1 MRMRLFI
8 AVSILLATGIVLAQ
22 AYRWVD
28 EDGVVHF
35 SDRPAPGAEQIEL
48 PKDTRTASQ
57 RRVAA
62 AATVPAQS
70 ARDQQAEAPAF
81 KYESLAVASPEA
93 EQTLWNIE
101 GVLDV
106 TLALSP
112 ALQDGHQVRV
122 YFDGK
127 RQTVNGASFQIQEV
141 YRGVHNLQAEVVD
154 AKGKLMIRSA
164 TNRFYVQQNT
174 IAPRPA
180 HN

>member
-1 MRMRLFI
+1 MRKHLFL
-8 AVSILLATGIVLAQ
+8 AVSILVATGTVLAQ

-28 EDGVVHF
+28 ENGVVHF

-48 PKDTRTASQ
+48 PKYTRSASQ
-57 RRVAA
+57 QRPRAA
-62 AATVPAQS
+62 RTIPAKS
-70 ARDQQAEAPAF
+70 AGDRADTGPF
-81 KYESLAVASPEA
+81 KYESLAIASPEA

-106 TLALSP
+106 TLALRP
-112 ALQDGHQVRV
+112 ALRDGHQVRV

-127 RQTVNGASFQIQEV
+127 RQTVGSASFQIQEV
-141 YRGVHNLQAEVVD
+141 WRGVHNLQAEVVD
-154 AKGKLMIRSA
+154 AKGKLMIRSV

-174 IAPRPA
+174 INVRPA

>member
-1 MRMRLFI
+1 MRIRLFI
-8 AVSILLATGIVLAQ
+8 AASILLATGTVLAQ

-28 EDGVVHF
+28 EDGLVHF

-48 PKDTRTASQ
+48 PRDTRTASQ
-57 RRVAA
+57 RRIAA
-62 AATVPAQS
+62 AATVPTRS
-70 ARDQQAEAPAF
+70 AGDQLAKAPAF

-112 ALQDGHQVRV
+112 ALQEDHQVRV

-127 RQTVNGASFQIQEV
+127 RQSVNNASFQIQEV
-141 YRGVHNLQAEVVD
+141 WRGVHNIQAEVVD
-154 AKGKLMIRSA
+154 AKGKLMIRSV

-174 IAPRPA
+174 ISARPA

>member
-1 MRMRLFI
+1 MRIPLFI
-8 AVSILLATGIVLAQ
+8 AASILLATGTVLAQ

-48 PKDTRTASQ
+48 PRDTRTASQ

-62 AATVPAQS
+62 AATVPTQS
-70 ARDQQAEAPAF
+70 AGDQLAEAPAF

-127 RQTVNGASFQIQEV
+127 RQTVNNASFQIQEV
-141 YRGVHNLQAEVVD
+141 WRGVHNIQAEVVD
-154 AKGKLMIRSA
+154 AKGKLMIRSV

-174 IAPRPA
+174 IGARPA